1 MLYYLVLTVH
11 FIVSLFLILVV
22 LLQSGRSG
30 DLASAFGGGG
40 GSQSVFGPRGTGS
53 VLTKATEWSAVIF
66 MVTSISLVLLSQ
78 TTSSSRIKDEGAAAP
93 PAQSAPASTAP
104 ASPADG
110 APAAPAGSQPQGN

>member
-1 MLYYLVLTVH
+1 VLYYLVLTIHV
-11 FIVSLFLILVV
+11 IVSLFLIMVV

-66 MVTSISLVLLSQ
+66 MVTSIALVVLSQ
-78 TTSSSRIKDEGAAAP
+78 TTSASRIKDDASAP
-93 PAQSAPASTAP
+93 PPVQSAPASTAP
-104 ASPADG
+104 ANPPES
-110 APAAPAGSQPQGN
+110 APAAPADSQPKGN

>member
-11 FIVSLFLILVV
+11 FIVALFLILVV

-78 TTSSSRIKDEGAAAP
+78 TTSGSRIKDEGAAPP

-104 ASPADG
+104 TSPADG
-110 APAAPAGSQPQGN
+110 APAPPAGSQPQGN